1 MYNHFTNKSDILTSS
16 IKNFA
21 KDFNI
26 SENLGKCGGKKAKG
40 IPVMHV
46 FFYLFDLIFRGMTLN
61 RDQAKNLHADSKHK
75 IKTDTCHRFLQSM
88 ATDWNKFLA
97 LISKRMMELLSPY
110 RPKDCEGKS
119 IPLMYVLDDSSFYR
133 DRSKRVELLARN
145 WDHALHRNF
154 KGFRMLS
161 MCITDGKTISPV
173 AFCNMSS
180 ASKDNRINQARKIDD
195 KHNDSFGARIRNTAQ
210 KPMTEALLELLDV
223 GIKEGLQAE
232 YVLCD
237 RWFSSPKTIFSILN
251 KDLHVITMLKNNKTG
266 YMFRGKK
273 STLNNIFK
281 VLVAEDRILRRKEHK
296 NGGYTF
302 KERGYMYST
311 EVEIISSDDHSITRT
326 VKLIFVQNK
335 NKKSEFLTLLSTD
348 TTLSERQVIERFG
361 SRWAIEVMFQTLKS
375 FLNLQKT
382 TQSIDYTEIHASTAI
397 AMLQFQ
403 MLSYSKRLN
412 SDEASYGELFL
423 CLLEEVQDTAFLN
436 MFEMLL
442 LEFCNHLAEHCHL
455 PLDVLLVQVD
465 SFMKNLPEFI
475 QRCLQKTA

>member
-1 MYNHFTNKSDILTSS
+1 MYNHFNNKSDILTSS
-16 IKNFA
+16 IKKFT
-21 KDFNI
+21 KEFHI
-26 SENLGKCGGKKAKG
+26 SDNLGKCGAKKTKG
-40 IPVMHV
+40 ILVMHV
-46 FFYLFDLIFRGMTLN
+46 FFYLFDLIFRGTTLN
-61 RDQAKNLHADSKHK
+61 RDQAVNIHEDSEHK
-75 IKTDTCHRFLQSM
+75 VKTDTCHRFLQSLH
-88 ATDWNKFLA
+88 TDWNRFLT
-97 LISKRMMELLSPY
+97 LVSKRMMDLLSPY
-110 RPKDCEGKS
+110 RPKDCEGKT
-119 IPLMYVLDDSSFYR
+119 IPLMYVMDDSSFYR
-133 DRSKRVELLARN
+133 NKSKRVELLAHN
-145 WDHALHRNF
+145 WDHALNRNF

-161 MCITDGKTISPV
+161 MCVTDGKTISPI

-180 ASKDNRINQARKIDD
+180 SSREKRVNQAKKIEDR
-195 KHNDSFGARIRNTAQ
+195 HLDSFGARIRETAQ
-210 KPMTEALLELLDV
+210 KPMTEALLDLLNV
-223 GIKEGLQAE
+223 GIEEGIQAE
-232 YVLCD
+232 CVLCD
-237 RWFSSPKTIFSILN
+237 RWFSSPKTIFSILH

-273 STLNNIFK
+273 CTLNHIFK

-311 EVEIISSDDHSITRT
+311 EVEIISSEDHSITRT
-326 VKLIFVQNK
+326 VKLVFVQNR

-348 TTLSERQVIERFG
+348 ISLTERQVVERFG
-361 SRWAIEVMFQTLKS
+361 CRWSIEVMFHTLKS

-403 MLSYSKRLN
+403 MLSYTKRLN

-423 CLLEEVQDTAFLN
+423 CLLEEVQDAAFLN

-455 PLDVLLVQVD
+455 PMDVLLKQMD
-465 SFMKNLPEFI
+465 SFMKNLPEVI
-475 QRCLQKTA
+475 QRCFKKVA